1 MTDPATD
8 NKAIDEVALDHAWKW
23 FEYHATQRMTM
34 IRFYVIA
41 AGGIAAGTGYLLTSH
56 ENFLAGALAVIGA
69 ITTLAF
75 KRLDKRVSDLVRLGE
90 EALSPEQAKMGTALN
105 SKAFEICRLAAAK
118 PVGAHFYT
126 YGENFRLLFAVIALG
141 FAVVAVIGFARFGE
155 SYVAQICRF
164 IG

>member
-1 MTDPATD
+1 MSDPTPD
-8 NKAIDEVALDHAWKW
+8 SKAINEVALDHAWKW

-41 AGGIAAGTGYLLTSH
+41 TGGIAAGTGYLLNAH
-56 ENFLAGALAVIGA
+56 ENFLAGALAFIGA

-75 KRLDKRVSDLVRLGE
+75 KRLDKRVSDLVKLGE

-118 PVGAHFYT
+118 PSGAHFYT
-126 YGENFRLLFAVIALG
+126 YGENFRLLFAIIALG
-141 FAVVAVIGFARFGE
+141 FAVVSVIGFARFAE
-155 SYVAQICRF
+155 SNAAQICQYFR
-164 IG
+164 